1 MPRIVDF
8 LALLLLPLLLI
19 MANCN
24 EDSSVHIHPE
34 IRNPFASPQ
43 FCIAFQPLGFNDQK
57 ILRYVQQAVAS
68 TYRADVILLPS
79 TPLPPHA
86 FTSPR
91 SRYRADTLLYF
102 LDTTVASK
110 YDKVLG
116 LTNRDISATKG
127 TIADWGVLGLGSLGG
142 RTCVVSTF
150 RMGRNR
156 IRRQQFQQRLM
167 AVSIH
172 ELGHTFGVPHCPE
185 AGCYMQNANGR
196 VARVDQETHFC
207 TQCRRRLP
215 LVK

>member
-1 MPRIVDF
+1 MLVI
-8 LALLLLPLLLI
+8 AG
-19 MANCN
+19 CN
-24 EDSSVHIHPE
+24 EDSPARIHPQP
-34 IRNPFASPQ
+34 RNTVASPQ
-43 FCIAFQPLGFNDQK
+43 LRIAIQPIGFGDQE

-68 TYRADVILLPS
+68 TYRADAILLPS
-79 TPLPPHA
+79 IPLPPHA

-116 LTNRDISATKG
+116 LTNRDISTTKG
-127 TIADWGVLGLGSLGG
+127 VVADWGVLGLGSLGG

-150 RMGRNR
+150 RMGRNQ
-156 IRRQQFQQRLM
+156 ITTAQFQQRLM

-207 TQCRRRLP
+207 PQCRRRLP